1 MAQQTF
7 KRLYIVD
14 PIKFNGAVESTMTAP
29 EGLNPIY
36 VDYSAR
42 LHNEDRNLTLP
53 EYRKATNRPQLIALS
68 WDEFVN
74 QYYKPYL
81 DSLQGDFKEITADQ
95 YNTSLECLPPQKW
108 HDINSRFNSFYI
120 MEAYT
125 ADLHSFY
132 IKDRETGKY
141 YTALRSKY
149 ISNEDLLRQLET
161 I

>member
-1 MAQQTF
+1 MTKQTF
-7 KRLYIVD
+7 SRRYIVD
-14 PIKFNGAVESTMTAP
+14 PINFKGTVDNTMTAP
-29 EGLNPIY
+29 EGLDPIY
-36 VDYSAR
+36 VDYTADLYNR
-42 LHNEDRNLTLP
+42 DRNLTLP
-53 EYRKATNRPQLIALS
+53 EYRKATNKPQLIALS
-68 WDEFVN
+68 WEDFFS

-81 DSLQGDFKEITADQ
+81 DSLQEDFKEITADK
-95 YNTSLECLPPQKW
+95 YEYSLECLPPQKW

-120 MEAYT
+120 IEAYT

-149 ISNEDLLRQLET
+149 ISDENLLKQLET